1 MPPTAFGLWL
11 KTQRETLGLS
21 QHQLAVQ
28 LGLSQHQLAV
38 QLGTTANTIS
48 RWETGARACA
58 LGGAVR
64 LALEALHTRHAAQRI
79 EITEPIVPP
88 EPPEVPDAGIFGI
101 RGGHANNAVS
111 LSTAD
116 TPTPAEGGWS
126 RQRLSEAGPPR
137 LLPWAEPGRCV
148 SF

>member
-1 MPPTAFGLWL
+1 MPHSRPTMPPTAFGLWL

-28 LGLSQHQLAV
+28 LG
-38 QLGTTANTIS
+38 TTANTIG

-58 LGGAVR
+58 LEGAVR

-88 EPPEVPDAGIFGI
+88 EPPEVPDAGTQPTDG
-101 RGGHANNAVS
+101 S
-111 LSTAD
+111 L
-116 TPTPAEGGWS
+116 
-126 RQRLSEAGPPR
+126 PPG
-137 LLPWAEPGRCV
+137 LPRR
-148 SF
+148 